1 MSVREETAF
10 LENLL
15 EQHLSLEEGLF
26 NEGDVLKLIDRMC
39 EVAEARGYVVP
50 AEFEL
55 GDFLQAIESELFSSA
70 ALAEAELH
78 PAHKVQQNWLK
89 RAVGAAKGAVSRGVI
104 SAHKKLLRH
113 HAVKADAALDKASD
127 PDLSPKERGSAEAQF
142 RKHYVKKMAH
152 AQKLAPAS
160 HADIAR
166 GKEQWGEPKHGSA
179 AEADVVLQKAKD
191 IVPQHTLMKLSHPA
205 QAQRS
210 REKFV
215 SAHAVSMD
223 DEPMPG
229 TKTKQGTG
237 MTPTFKKITKSGETR
252 PDRPFREPKRD
263 PDATHVLRS
272 R

>member
-1 MSVREETAF
+1 MGVREETAI
-10 LENLL
+10 LKDLL
-15 EQHLSLEEGLF
+15 EQHISIEEGIFEESDAL
-26 NEGDVLKLIDRMC
+26 GLISRIC
-39 EVAEARGYVVP
+39 EAVEANGYVVP
-50 AEFEL
+50 REFEL
-55 GDFLQAIESELFSSA
+55 GEFLQAIESELLSS

-78 PAHKVQQNWLK
+78 PAYKVSALK
-89 RAVGAAKGAVSRGVI
+89 RLVGAAKGAVSRGVI
-104 SAHKKLLRH
+104 SAHKKLLRY
-113 HAVKADAALDKASD
+113 HAVKADAALDKSAD

-152 AQKLAPAS
+152 AQKAAPDS